1 MFRIKAAS
9 GETIISF
16 RERGEWEFSIDK
28 YGYVE
33 LLTQKDIDA
42 GKVDG
47 GKPIK
52 KFATHERAMAVV
64 QDMVK
69 AIVNANYG
77 RGPKFYILPEE

>member
-16 RERGEWEFSIDK
+16 KERGEWEFSIDK
-28 YGYVE
+28 HGYIE

-52 KFATHERAMAVV
+52 KFATHERGMEVV
-64 QDMVK
+64 KDIVQAILK
-69 AIVNANYG
+69 AQRG
-77 RGPKFYILPEE
+77 KGPKLYILPAE